1 MELQNSAINIP
12 DQLASLGFK
21 EFPFLV
27 PLPQPHDDLE
37 TTVRKMHNI
46 AEVIASGGRI
56 TPQSKDITS
65 SALRKHDAESFA
77 KERMSAIERGLYEQW
92 QNTQLQIPVF
102 DWTQNVMHLPSE
114 DAQSLKTFAQ
124 RAEAMDILW
133 CHKGASPENA
143 LWLSSNM
150 DSILPLIKAITKV
163 LNAQQH
169 LEAHDPLVGLSGD
182 EIAELEA
189 LRLIRTMADQKMAQ
203 ERERVRKLGESL
215 GLSLSVIRGRLESLQ
230 E

>member
-1 MELQNSAINIP
+1 MEPQGSAINIP

-27 PLPQPHDDLE
+27 PLPQPNDDLE
-37 TTVRKMHNI
+37 TTVIKMHNI
-46 AEVIASGGRI
+46 AEVLASGGHI

-65 SALRKHDAESFA
+65 SVSRKHDAESFA
-77 KERMSAIERGLYEQW
+77 KERMSTMERALYEQW
-92 QNTQLQIPVF
+92 QNTQLQIPDF
-102 DWTQNVMHLPSE
+102 DWTRNVMRLPSE

-133 CHKGASPENA
+133 CRKGASPENA

-150 DSILPLIKAITKV
+150 DFILPLIKAITKV

-169 LEAHDPLVGLSGD
+169 LEAHDPLVGLSSD
-182 EIAELEA
+182 EVAELEV
-189 LRLIRTMADQKMAQ
+189 LRLIRAMADAKMAQ

-215 GLSLSVIRGRLESLQ
+215 ALSLSVVRGRLESLQ
-230 E
+230 K